1 MAVTVTVASFTRNRW
16 APCPSHGRAW
26 GTSLCSSCL
35 RGLLL
40 QVLVKKHVGYRTAVL
55 KNTWQFLY
63 IGFFGTPVC
72 FTWCSSK
79 RCYEKEPVVCSRLS
93 EDPWPKTDQEP
104 CARFCPGTRVLQA
117 RGSAPARDG
126 LTVHSAVW
134 AGVAGMRAVAAH
146 ARAPGRVCLW
156 SRLQQT
162 GSPEGTGPAARSQ
175 VTGGCFPLR
184 ASVFVNERP
193 GLGHDGEALWSR
205 PAAPAFPWAPCTG
218 QAPSAE
224 TPFFSLWWK
233 RASSMTGLA
242 PWPSIHRV
250 AGRVLPA
257 VPGTGVLPEQVPSWV
272 LTLCSCP
279 GD

>member
-79 RCYEKEPVVCSRLS
+79 RCYEKEPMVCSRLS

-134 AGVAGMRAVAAH
+134 AGVCARWQHMPGHRDACACGPASSR
-146 ARAPGRVCLW
+146 RAPQRAPVLLPG
-156 SRLQQT
+156 
-162 GSPEGTGPAARSQ
+162 AR
-175 VTGGCFPLR
+175 
-184 ASVFVNERP
+184 
-193 GLGHDGEALWSR
+193 
-205 PAAPAFPWAPCTG
+205 
-218 QAPSAE
+218 
-224 TPFFSLWWK
+224 
-233 RASSMTGLA
+233 
-242 PWPSIHRV
+242 
-250 AGRVLPA
+250 
-257 VPGTGVLPEQVPSWV
+257 
-272 LTLCSCP
+272 
-279 GD
+279 